1 MCETHLLFFPSAN
14 TCPPSCPHLPAC
26 PPAPTR
32 SQWKK
37 TLRVRLPPYMVPSI
51 FEPIADIP
59 TLPSGKADRKKLP
72 PPKPAAETAGGGDE
86 GMRVCGRGRVGSAI
100 IIIG

>member
-1 MCETHLLFFPSAN
+1 
-14 TCPPSCPHLPAC
+14 
-26 PPAPTR
+26 
-32 SQWKK
+32 
-37 TLRVRLPPYMVPSI
+37 MVPSI

-86 GMRVCGRGRVGSAI
+86 EEDDDDAAALSKEEIAKLQPQARAVGCE
-100 IIIG
+100 GQ